1 MATQGSFGVLFAL
14 KHRLRLLSCC
24 ALIIFNLKDKR
35 YLGIFTRKSDE
46 FAKGFSGHLTD
57 GPIDVDGDEAEDD
70 VDGEAEA
77 VELLDPDEDVNGVH
91 LHRTPL

>member
-1 MATQGSFGVLFAL
+1 MSQ
-14 KHRLRLLSCC
+14 
-24 ALIIFNLKDKR
+24 
-35 YLGIFTRKSDE
+35 GIFTRKSDE

-77 VELLDPDEDVNGVH
+77 VELLDPDEDVDGVH
-91 LHRTPL
+91 LHWTPLQVGQDDSLERDRVTSSTYYKMTKF